1 MRPNHSYERQQQ
13 VVPVVASAE
22 QPCYYLQPDKG
33 NIGSAAAAKRSQ
45 PSGSGGLQQTL
56 AGSFAK
62 VTPYARNSKKWEKL
76 TGAVTFCLAIDVMP
90 IYSVEKPG
98 FQQLLKEFDPQYVL
112 PSRKY
117 FSNTAIPTLY
127 AKTCEKVVSEVGH
140 AQHFAATTDVW
151 SSTTTEPYISYIVHF
166 IYRGQLGAAK
176 LLSADHVLS

>member
-1 MRPNHSYERQQQ
+1 MRPNRSYERQQQ

-22 QPCYYLQPDKG
+22 QPCYHLQPDKG
-33 NIGSAAAAKRSQ
+33 NIGGAAAAKRSQ

-98 FQQLLKEFDPQYVL
+98 FQQLLKEFDQQYVL

-140 AQHFAATTDVW
+140 AQHFAATTDLW
-151 SSTTTEPYISYIVHF
+151 SSTTTESYISYIVHF

-176 LLSADHVLS
+176 LLSADHVLP